1 MSTVQRLP
9 AALLAPLLTLMLLPV
24 AMAAAASEPAQTAQ
38 QATISLVGDGP
49 YYRLTLPTTI
59 YAGAAHTDLRDV
71 RDRDVVTY
79 ELPKSGQLLCPTG
92 RVQHHLGCDA
102 VDLDVEG
109 QELGVA
115 RRRVDQ
121 PARAILDPAVAN
133 PHKTH

>member
-24 AMAAAASEPAQTAQ
+24 AISASASEPAQTTQ

-71 RDRDVVTY
+71 RVRSRRYAGNTSA
-79 ELPKSGQLLCPTG
+79 LPRCPATP
-92 RVQHHLGCDA
+92 Q
-102 VDLDVEG
+102 
-109 QELGVA
+109 
-115 RRRVDQ
+115 RR
-121 PARAILDPAVAN
+121 
-133 PHKTH
+133 TS